1 MTRAADIEAELEEV
15 RAQDY
20 GMNDQE
26 NFEGIVAVAVPI
38 RDASER
44 VVAALTMHGPLPRMT
59 LERCKESVPRLR
71 QAAQRIARAWE
82 LT

>member
-1 MTRAADIEAELEEV
+1 
-15 RAQDY
+15 
-20 GMNDQE
+20 MNDQE
-26 NFEGIVAVAVPI
+26 NFEGIVAIAVPI

-44 VVAALTMHGPLPRMT
+44 VVAALTMHGPMPRMT

-71 QAAQRIARAWE
+71 RAAQRIAQAWE